1 MPPGGPAGVGRPRGG
16 TDAAL
21 DARKAGEAGAG
32 GGVSEAGGFRGPSED
47 SRRAESL
54 LAGNVVWTPVC
65 AVGEGVGACKQPPL
79 LPSCQARLLP
89 PQPPSSLGQVG
100 FRVSVSLE
108 FLKIN
113 PIGQGETMCRCLFQ
127 KDLSVQ
133 QQKHTK
139 CGCW

>member
-1 MPPGGPAGVGRPRGG
+1 M
-16 TDAAL
+16 
-21 DARKAGEAGAG
+21 
-32 GGVSEAGGFRGPSED
+32 SEAGRFRGPSED

-79 LPSCQARLLP
+79 LPSCQAWLLP

-127 KDLSVQ
+127 KDLCVQ
-133 QQKHTK
+133 QPTTK
-139 CGCW
+139 TYKMWWLVKDGVVRGGPFLTSF